1 MARHIR
7 FDAQDRAALA
17 ALDSDFTISADGETA
32 TVAGEMEVVMV
43 RPADD
48 GGARFWLTI
57 RFPGGE
63 TLDVR
68 IARAQLLQQL
78 DVEADES

>member
-1 MARHIR
+1 MARCMQ
-7 FDAQDRAALA
+7 FDAQDRAALRK
-17 ALDSDFTISADGETA
+17 LDDDFTFSNDGETA
-32 TVAGEMEVVMV
+32 SITGEMTVEIV

-48 GGARFWLTI
+48 GGARLWLTI

-68 IARAQLLQQL
+68 IARSQLLQQL
-78 DVEADES
+78 DVES